1 MKSFVLSSHSWAVV
15 EPGFGPKD
23 TQLYE
28 ARIHL
33 EVMTVVCVTGGEGRI
48 CVESFGNVYLPLPRG
63 QARVM

>member
-1 MKSFVLSSHSWAVV
+1 MV